1 MKIVVKT
8 KTLKPMKYRT
18 LSLWP
23 VGGEDKGDFL
33 GQNNRN
39 YDSRMMVDRGWGMGN
54 RERFIKGYRL

>member
-1 MKIVVKT
+1 
-8 KTLKPMKYRT
+8 MKYRT